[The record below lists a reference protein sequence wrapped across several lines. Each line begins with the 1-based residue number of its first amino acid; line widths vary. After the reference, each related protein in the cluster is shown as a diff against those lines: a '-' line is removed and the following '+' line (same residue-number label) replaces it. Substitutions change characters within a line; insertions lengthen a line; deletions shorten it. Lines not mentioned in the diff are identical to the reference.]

1 MTEDRLNRRKFL
13 KGASVAGA
21 AAAASMLAAPAIAQ
35 SADLRWRLASS
46 FPKSLDT
53 LFGTAEHVAKRV
65 HDATGGKFQIRV
77 SAAGEIVPPF
87 GVADAVQSGTVE
99 MCHTASYYFIGKDP
113 TFAFDTALPFGLNA
127 RQQTAWLYTGGGREL
142 MADFFKEYNLKVFP
156 CGNTGTQM
164 GGWFR
169 KEIKS
174 LEDLKGLKFRIAGFA
189 GNVLSKLGVVPQQ
202 IPANE
207 VYPALEKGTI
217 DAAEWVGPYDDEKL
231 GLNKV
236 APFYY
241 YPAFWEGSAQ
251 LSIFINLAQ
260 WTALSTEYKAIVE
273 IACADAHNHM
283 QSRYDVENPAAL
295 RRLIAGGAQLRP
307 FPRDLMLAAYKVT
320 EELYAETAAA
330 NPKFKKVF
338 DGWNAFR
345 SDQFQW
351 FRVAENT
358 FDNFA
363 FTAAAALASTATA
376 GAQSA
381 APSASGQAAQQ
392 PAAMPSTSNEKWTA
406 AAIAGAAG
414 LAVGFGAA
422 KVTSGAKKEA

>member
-1 MTEDRLNRRKFL
+1 MTTSKLNRRKFL
-13 KGASVAGA
+13 KTAGVAGVGA
-21 AAAASMLAAPAIAQ
+21 AASTLAAPAIAQ
-35 SADLRWRLASS
+35 TAELRWRLASS

-65 HDATGGKFQIRV
+65 HDSTGGKFQIRV

-87 GVADAVQSGTVE
+87 GVADAVQSNTVE

-142 MADFFKEYNLKVFP
+142 LADFYKEYNLKVFP

-189 GNVLSKLGVVPQQ
+189 GNVLQKLGVVPQQ

-207 VYPALEKGTI
+207 IYPALEKGTI

-251 LSIFINLAQ
+251 LSVFINLGA
-260 WTALSTEYKAIVE
+260 WDGLPIEYKTIIE
-273 IACADAHNHM
+273 TACADAHNHM
-283 QSRYDVENPAAL
+283 QSRYDVDNPAAL
-295 RRLIAGGAQLRP
+295 RRLIAGGAKLTAFPNDVMTAALSATNQLY
-307 FPRDLMLAAYKVT
+307 D
-320 EELYAETAAA
+320 ETAKA
-330 NPKFKKVF
+330 NPKFAKVYES
-338 DGWNAFR
+338 WRKFR
-345 SDQFQW
+345 DDELQW
-351 FRVAENT
+351 FSVAETT
-358 FDNFA
+358 FDTFQTRNRA
-363 FTAAAALASTATA
+363 RMAPPAAATK
-376 GAQSA
+376 G
-381 APSASGQAAQQ
+381 G
-392 PAAMPSTSNEKWTA
+392 
-406 AAIAGAAG
+406 
-414 LAVGFGAA
+414 
-422 KVTSGAKKEA
+422 KK